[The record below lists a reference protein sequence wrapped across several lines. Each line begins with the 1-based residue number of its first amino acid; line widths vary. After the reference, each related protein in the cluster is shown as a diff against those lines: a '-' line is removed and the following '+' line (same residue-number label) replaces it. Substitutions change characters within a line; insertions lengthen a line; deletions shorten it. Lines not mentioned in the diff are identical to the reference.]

1 MKTTKEL
8 KYVHYILKV
17 KDKTTE
23 IWSNIILS
31 KIRKRIMDGSSSYDG
46 KYIPTNIEWSNNEVK
61 MKEKSAVITEFQGV
75 RLIKLNPR
83 GAQLVYIGLGEDWV
97 HLSTVRNIRAAL
109 FQLNDDVEEQKL
121 LTEQLVKLLEEKRNE
136 NLSKFLSESQ
146 YLEAVTEA
154 D

>member
-1 MKTTKEL
+1 M
-8 KYVHYILKV
+8 
-17 KDKTTE
+17 
-23 IWSNIILS
+23 
-31 KIRKRIMDGSSSYDG
+31 
-46 KYIPTNIEWSNNEVK
+46 
-61 MKEKSAVITEFQGV
+61 
-75 RLIKLNPR
+75 
-83 GAQLVYIGLGEDWV
+83 